1 MTHSFRKELINMP
14 KGKVSVVGTGPGPV
28 EFLTARAA
36 AAIEESDLVIGYKL
50 YVNQMAS
57 LLEDSEKEVISSAM
71 GREVD
76 RCRRAV
82 AEAQKGRKVALI
94 SGGDPGIYGMAGLLL
109 QVAQEEETPPEV
121 EIIPGVT
128 AAGAAAAVL
137 GAPLTHDFAVISLS
151 DLLTPWEMIEK
162 RLRAAAE
169 ADFVIVIYNPRSHGR
184 SDLLARARE
193 IIMDYRAKEN
203 AVGMVRGAGRDGE
216 KTWATNLGD
225 FTCCIDEAD
234 MATLVIIG
242 NSKTYWHK
250 GKMITPRGY
259 EI

>member
-1 MTHSFRKELINMP
+1 MP
-14 KGKVSVVGTGPGPV
+14 KGKVSVVGTGPGPI

-50 YVNQMAS
+50 YVNQMSA
-57 LLEDSEKEVISSAM
+57 LLEGSEKEIISSAM

-76 RCRRAV
+76 RCRQAV
-82 AEAQKGRKVALI
+82 AEAQKGRKVALV

-109 QVAQEEETPPEV
+109 QVAQEEEVPPEV

-162 RLRAAAE
+162 RLRAAAD

-184 SDLLARARE
+184 SDLLAKARDILLE
-193 IIMDYRAKEN
+193 RCKHDT

-216 KTWATNLGD
+216 KTWATTLGD

-242 NSKTYWHK
+242 SSKTYWHD